1 VNVSFLGEHMNPA
14 APKTFEVLKWVL
26 SQPATSQRMIARSTN
41 VSLGQINKVFSW
53 LEGNNF
59 IERIGKNSHI
69 KVPKDIGPVSYR
81 LINPTGILRAI
92 SFFRSMKN
100 NRILELNL
108 DLKKEK
114 VIRYLKKQNVIF
126 CLDSALEKHDSYF
139 RGDTICCYIVP
150 IEKIEDIKNDLT
162 SIKYGLSRIEFY
174 SWDFKGLDIRNK
186 MNSLKNYTT
195 EEQTIIDLFCDNK
208 AHYTKEL
215 LRKKWGIEL

>member
-1 VNVSFLGEHMNPA
+1 MGERMNPV

-26 SQPATSQRMIARSTN
+26 SQPATSQRMIARNTN
-41 VSLGQINKVFSW
+41 VSLGQINKVFLW
-53 LEGNNF
+53 LEENNF
-59 IERIGKNSHI
+59 IERIRKNTKINAS
-69 KVPKDIGPVSYR
+69 KDLGPVSYQ

-114 VIRYLKKQNVIF
+114 VIRYLNKQKVIF

-150 IEKIEDIKNDLT
+150 KEKVEDIKNDLS
-162 SIKYGLSRIEFY
+162 SIKYGISRIQFY
-174 SWDFKGLDIRNK
+174 SWDFKGLDIRDK
-186 MNSLKNYTT
+186 INSHNNYTT
-195 EEQTIIDLFCDNK
+195 EVQTIIDLFCDNK